1 MRKHPFLVAVDW
13 KSERLPSHKSLLAN
27 QDCLGDE
34 IIAYAEA
41 LIKTGLLAIL
51 WVHTGAP
58 HGFTMADRPR
68 AVRFKF
74 RDLVDNIRNLVSP
87 DNR

>member
-1 MRKHPFLVAVDW
+1 MNGF
-13 KSERLPSHKSLLAN
+13 PSHESLLAN

-34 IIAYAEA
+34 MIAYAEA
-41 LIKTGLLAIL
+41 LDKTVLLAIL

-58 HGFTMADRPR
+58 HRFTMANGPR

-74 RDLVDNIRNLVSP
+74 HDLVDNIRNLVSP
-87 DNR
+87 DNY